1 MTAASAENIARTP
14 GRFDAIGA
22 AGIAQVQAG
31 NAQLGVTSSETD
43 KLVQTNKGWNSFA
56 GQLGLG
62 YVFYARHAQRY
73 SQKIQWFPSTEPEL
87 NAYYLGLNDIK
98 GDVWRF
104 NNANFNQLNYKT
116 PINSTRLMFDEA
128 VTIVSK
134 KWLSLYAIGGV
145 GAAWNHVGYSDSD
158 KGLSCPDQRL
168 VLNSNTSSNFS
179 WEAGG
184 GLSFLLGKRV
194 SLTLEYLYTDL
205 GTGQTSSSTA
215 ILVASEN
222 SCSTSTPLASGASC
236 NILVRLN
243 ALQLLPFNRTL
254 QIGIDSRQ
262 VQLDAPAI
270 TTTVGSTCTTP
281 TPTPTPAPTPAPI
294 PAPTPTPPGLLAE
307 PLIFGAAGVTGGGA
321 SPYTSVAG
329 DVDGYPVT
337 TTSITDFP
345 PATLT
350 GTINAADTGGGTV
363 AAAAAAAATA
373 LLATETTQGLACLA
387 AG

>member
-1 MTAASAENIARTP
+1 MRQKNLIKNKCLDLFFIDAVLHKLVQLLKNYYTRMVSNISLKNNGFPYFLLCSIALSGSSLMTAASAENIARTP

-205 GTGQTSSSTA
+205 GTGQTYANGT
-215 ILVASEN
+215 
-222 SCSTSTPLASGASC
+222 
-236 NILVRLN
+236 
-243 ALQLLPFNRTL
+243 
-254 QIGIDSRQ
+254 
-262 VQLDAPAI
+262 
-270 TTTVGSTCTTP
+270 
-281 TPTPTPAPTPAPI
+281 
-294 PAPTPTPPGLLAE
+294 
-307 PLIFGAAGVTGGGA
+307 
-321 SPYTSVAG
+321 
-329 DVDGYPVT
+329 
-337 TTSITDFP
+337 
-345 PATLT
+345 T
-350 GTINAADTGGGTV
+350 GTI
-363 AAAAAAAATA
+363 TA
-373 LLATETTQGLACLA
+373 PVIVPASTNLA
-387 AG
+387 AQSGLLGLHIVL